1 MTLYATDLD
10 GTLLRPD
17 KSISDETAGLINRL
31 VSQGVLFTYATARS
45 FSSASPLVKKLNL
58 SCPAVTF
65 NGVFVTDPKTGEHIV
80 ENILSAAA
88 LKTAVDFFDRENIAP
103 LVYSYIDG
111 RERVSYLED
120 RLEDVYGYVSTRQGD
135 KRLRPVKSRKELF
148 EGKVFYFTLLNP
160 RVEYSL
166 LDEVFSRENGF
177 AVNLMPDTYNKDEI
191 WYEIFSKN
199 ASKASALL
207 QIMELTHS
215 DRLVCFGDN
224 YNDLSMIKAADLG
237 IAVSNACA
245 DLKKQADKVIGSSN
259 DGAVARFIA
268 EENGI
273 TLPEV
278 KSKRPQPIEIRTDKD
293 RFSEALSAAMIREK
307 GMHGS
312 VGTQNEKLIHA
323 VLKNYYAP
331 FADDQ
336 EIRIG
341 KFFADAVNEDGI
353 FEIQTRKLHSLREKL
368 TAFTEAARVTI
379 VHPVEVMT
387 RNVYVNSDTGEVLQE
402 SPFRRVNNR
411 QKVYEELYSIRDHLA
426 NPKITIIL
434 AKLRTEKRV
443 MFPGDKIPD
452 MRSRAVRKKADI
464 TKIPLELVEETI
476 YRLPEGLGQ
485 LIPEGLPE
493 RFTKKDFCRIAKEPA
508 SSLRL
513 EVLRAAGLIT
523 KVDVSGRC
531 YVYSLTSERGKD
543 D

>member
-10 GTLLRPD
+10 GTLLRSD
-17 KSISDETAGLINRL
+17 KSISDETAGILNRL
-31 VSQGVLFTYATARS
+31 VSEGVLFTYATARS
-45 FSSASPLVKKLNL
+45 FSSASPLIKKLNL

-65 NGVFVTDPKTGEHIV
+65 NGVFVIDPKTGRHIV
-80 ENILSAAA
+80 ENVFTAAA
-88 LKTAVDFFDRENIAP
+88 FRRAVEFFNQQDLAP

-135 KRLRPVKSRKELF
+135 ERLRPVKSREELF
-148 EGKVFYFTLLNP
+148 QGTVFYFTLLNP
-160 RVEYSL
+160 PVEYAL
-166 LDEVFSRENGF
+166 LDEVFTRENGF

-191 WYEIFSKN
+191 WYEIFSRN
-199 ASKASALL
+199 ASKAAALL
-207 QIMELTHS
+207 QVMELTRA

-224 YNDLSMIKAADLG
+224 NNDLSMIKAADVG

-245 DLKKQADKVIGSSN
+245 ELKKSAARVIGSN
-259 DGAVARFIA
+259 EEGAIARFIA
-268 EENGI
+268 KENGME
-273 TLPEV
+273 LPKTPAE
-278 KSKRPQPIEIRTDKD
+278 KMPPEIVTDKD
-293 RFSEALSAAMIREK
+293 RFSQALSAGMMRIR

-353 FEIQTRKLHSLREKL
+353 FEIQTRKLYALREKL
-368 TAFTEAARVTI
+368 AAFTEAARVTV

-387 RNVYVNSDTGEVLQE
+387 RSVYINSDTGEVLQE
-402 SPFRRVNNR
+402 TPFRRVNKR
-411 QKVYEELYSIRDHLA
+411 QKIYEELYSIREYLS

-443 MFPGDKIPD
+443 AYPSGKIPD
-452 MRSRAVRKKADI
+452 MRSRSIRKKADI
-464 TKIPLELVEETI
+464 VRIPLELLEETRI
-476 YRLPEGLGQ
+476 PLPEGLRFF
-485 LIPEGLPE
+485 LPEGLPE
-493 RFTKKDFCRIAKEPA
+493 RFTKKEFCRLSKEPD

-513 EVLRAAGLIT
+513 EVLRAAGLIE
-523 KVDVSGRC
+523 KVDMSGRS
-531 YVYSLTSERGKD
+531 YVYSVAERSSND
-543 D
+543 

>member
-10 GTLLRPD
+10 GTLLRSD
-17 KSISDETAGLINRL
+17 KSISDETVDLINQMI
-31 VSQGVLFTYATARS
+31 SKGVLFTYATARS
-45 FSSASPLVKKLNL
+45 FSSASPLVEKLNL

-65 NGVFVTDPKTGEHIV
+65 NGVFVIDPKTGRHIA
-80 ENILSAAA
+80 ENILSASS
-88 LKTAVDFFDRENIAP
+88 LKIAVDFFRRVNLAP

-111 RERVSYLED
+111 KERVSYLED
-120 RLEDVYGYVSTRQGD
+120 RLEDVSGYVGARLGD
-135 KRLRPVKSRKELF
+135 RRLRPVKSRKELF

-160 RVEYSL
+160 RVDYPL

-207 QIMELTHS
+207 QVMELTHS

-224 YNDLSMIKAADLG
+224 SNDISMIKAADLG

-245 DLKKQADKVIGSSN
+245 DLKKQADKVIGSSG

-268 EENGI
+268 EENGVS
-273 TLPEV
+273 LPAV
-278 KSKRPQPIEIRTDKD
+278 KQPKKQSDGFVTDND
-293 RFSEALSAAMIREK
+293 RFSQALSAAMIREK

-353 FEIQTRKLHSLREKL
+353 FEIQTRQLSLLKEKL
-368 TAFTEAARVTI
+368 ASFTEAARVTI

-387 RNVYVNSDTGEVLQE
+387 RNIYINSDTGEVIQE
-402 SPFRRVNNR
+402 MPFRRANNR
-411 QKVYEELYSIRDHLA
+411 QKIYKELYSIRDFLSS
-426 NPKITIIL
+426 PKITIIL
-434 AKLRTEKRV
+434 AKLRVEKRV
-443 MFPGDKIPD
+443 MLHGDKIPD
-452 MRSRAVRKKADI
+452 LRSRTVRKKTEI
-464 TKIPLELVEETI
+464 IKIPLELVEETI
-476 YRLPEGLGQ
+476 YRLPEGIKQ

-493 RFTKKDFCRIAKEPA
+493 RFTKQDFCKIAKEPA

-513 EVLRAAGLIT
+513 EVIRAAGLIK
-523 KVDVSGRC
+523 KVDVSGRR
-531 YVYSLTSERGKD
+531 YVYSLTTERSKD